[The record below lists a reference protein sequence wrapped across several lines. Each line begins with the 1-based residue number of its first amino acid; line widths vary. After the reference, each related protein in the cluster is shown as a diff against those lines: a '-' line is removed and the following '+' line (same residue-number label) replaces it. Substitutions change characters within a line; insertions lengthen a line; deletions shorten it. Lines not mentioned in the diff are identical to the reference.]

1 MLIQANIL
9 QSGASLFTQSSR
21 QGVQL
26 TPHTCPAMD
35 RGQMGERLYLS
46 HTELVTNLRGLFHSH
61 LL

>member
-26 TPHTCPAMD
+26 TPHFYHEEVIPSAF
-35 RGQMGERLYLS
+35 S
-46 HTELVTNLRGLFHSH
+46 
-61 LL
+61 